1 VIISQNTASEIAGQN
16 SWSGRNMPDT
26 MKTAPVPVRGHPHSG
41 RIPRLRCVR
50 ARATDCEDAG
60 MFKSSTSRAGKV
72 LGALV
77 VLVAVIIPAASASA
91 SVRHAGATRA
101 TTKSA
106 ALRALCHSAG
116 PVPVTAIPAKVD
128 LATCPLQGRKLFLP
142 LRNGK
147 PVVGLYVPPPG
158 DTETATMLTTK
169 GSYMLSVTNSHGQ
182 LVIKTSRPGAA
193 PSPAIPATDAACGQS
208 NYGFI
213 GARWTKTLV
222 WYYNQSTASRAGLSG
237 SVSLSDIR
245 AANTNM
251 TMGINN
257 CGFSEVGFRAYGQYA
272 GTTSKFANI
281 DANGNCTKNF
291 PDGQNTVSW
300 GPLNNQGVAFDC
312 SIGPNGVMKES
323 DIYLG
328 SNQAIVDNLPANCIN
343 NGNRDLQSVM
353 THEWG
358 HAYGLADLS
367 GSNDTAL
374 VMYNMQA
381 PCSLRRHLGKG
392 DWDGMSSLYGSR

>member
-1 VIISQNTASEIAGQN
+1 MRFIA
-16 SWSGRNMPDT
+16 
-26 MKTAPVPVRGHPHSG
+26 
-41 RIPRLRCVR
+41 RI
-50 ARATDCEDAG
+50 
-60 MFKSSTSRAGKV
+60 F
-72 LGALV
+72 ALV

-91 SVRHAGATRA
+91 SVRHAGATGA

-142 LRNGK
+142 LRNGRS
-147 PVVGLYVPPPG
+147 VVGLYVPRPG
-158 DTETATMLTTK
+158 YTETATMLTTK
-169 GSYMLSVTNSHGQ
+169 GSYMLSVTNSHGR
-182 LVIKTSRPGAA
+182 LVIKTSRPGA
-193 PSPAIPATDAACGQS
+193 PSPAIPATDLACGQS
-208 NYGFI
+208 NYGFL
-213 GARWTKTLV
+213 GARWFKTLV
-222 WYYNQSTASRAGLSG
+222 WYYNESTASRAGLSG
-237 SVSLSDIR
+237 SLSLSDIR

-281 DANGNCTKNF
+281 DSNGNCTSNF

-312 SIGPNGVMKES
+312 VIAQNGAAAGLTEA
-323 DIYLG
+323 DFYLG
-328 SNQAIVDNLPANCIN
+328 SNQAIVDNLPADCIN
-343 NGNRDLQSVM
+343 NGNRDLQSVA

-358 HAYGLADLS
+358 HAFGLADLS

-374 VMYNMQA
+374 VMYNQQL

-392 DWDGMSSLYGSR
+392 DYDGMSSLYGFR